1 MDLKT
6 LIAQPHSPDS
16 SPDKLLRGQL
26 LWMLLLRVILYTIL
40 LGISVFL
47 QNEQQDIILPPYY
60 LLLFFIACIYVSTIG
75 SALYLLISKK
85 TAHRFGILQNQL
97 DILLITILVYVTGSS
112 NSTFSPLYFFPI
124 IAGGL
129 ILPRRGG
136 LIAAASASLQYAFI
150 LGLEQLHVYPTFL
163 RHSAIFKEQTL
174 LASIN
179 HFAVL
184 GLTFFLAAILSTI
197 FARRLLKTEAA
208 LSDTVRNLDNLSLLY
223 KQIFDDIATGIVTID
238 NSNRISSANNA
249 LGHITLHNPS
259 ELIGQPFSAIFPT
272 LDIQGPGTQ
281 LSADLTRK
289 DGLTIRVGYSCA
301 RLQIFDGPAA
311 PPRGGRPSPPP
322 SSNWKI
328 LTIQDISEIERLE
341 QQMRQAEKMA
351 AIGRISA
358 GIAHDF
364 RNPLA
369 AISGSA
375 QVLADEFSQQHSSE
389 QRTNRALINIIL
401 RESNR
406 LARTIT
412 DFLKFARP
420 DTVEREWFSLKK
432 CLDEVIQVSQTD
444 PIWPASCH
452 LEVDIDPELSLL
464 ADQDQIFTVLSHLI
478 YNALPFCPQGSERLR
493 IEAEEIFL
501 SENQGEIILRVADNG
516 TGIEDG
522 FEEKIFEPFFT
533 RRIDG
538 TGLGLAIVKQI
549 VIAHHGTIEVGRSGL
564 GGARFTIHLPLP

>member
-1 MDLKT
+1 MDFKT
-6 LIAQPHSPDS
+6 LISQPHNADS
-16 SPDKLLRGQL
+16 SPDKMLRGQL

-47 QNEQQDIILPPYY
+47 QDERQEIILPPYY
-60 LLLFFIACIYVSTIG
+60 LLVFFIVCIYVSTIG
-75 SALYLLISKK
+75 SAVYLLTSKK
-85 TAHRFGILQNQL
+85 AVHHFGMLQNQL
-97 DILLITILVYVTGSS
+97 DILLVTLLVYCTGSS
-112 NSTFSPLYFFPI
+112 HSTFSPLYFFPI

-150 LGLEQLHVYPTFL
+150 LGLEQIHIYPAFL
-163 RHSAIFKEQTL
+163 NHYRIFKEQTL
-174 LASIN
+174 LTSIN

-184 GLTFFLAAILSTI
+184 GLTFFLAAILSAI

-238 NSNRISSANNA
+238 NANRITSANNA
-249 LGHITLHNPS
+249 LSHITHYNPS
-259 ELIGQPFSAIFPT
+259 ELIGQPFSNVFPN
-272 LDIQGPGTQ
+272 LNMQSQGAQPST
-281 LSADLTRK
+281 DFVRK
-289 DGLTIRVGYSCA
+289 DGLVIRIGYSCA
-301 RLQIFDGPAA
+301 KLQAVDGPAVSSDGERN
-311 PPRGGRPSPPP
+311 PHP
-322 SSNWKI
+322 SSNCKI

-375 QVLADEFSQQHSSE
+375 QVLADEFSQQDSAEH
-389 QRTNRALINIIL
+389 RTNRALINIIL

-406 LARTIT
+406 LTRTIA

-432 CLDEVIQVSQTD
+432 CLDEVVQVSQAD
-444 PIWPASCH
+444 PLWPTSCH
-452 LEVDIDPELSLL
+452 LEIDIDPELSLM

-478 YNALPFCPQGSERLR
+478 HNALPFCPQGSEYLR
-493 IEAEEIFL
+493 IEAEEALL
-501 SENQGEIILRVADNG
+501 SENQGEIILRIADNG
-516 TGIEDG
+516 TGIEEG
-522 FEEKIFEPFFT
+522 LEEKIFEPFFT
-533 RRIDG
+533 KRIDG

-549 VIAHHGTIEVGRSGL
+549 VIAHHGTIEVGCSEL
-564 GGARFTIHLPLP
+564 GGALFTIHLPLP

>member
-6 LIAQPHSPDS
+6 LITQPHSPDS

-47 QNEQQDIILPPYY
+47 QNEQQEIILPPYY

-97 DILLITILVYVTGSS
+97 DILLITFLVYVTGSS

-150 LGLEQLHVYPTFL
+150 LGLEQLHAYPAFL

-208 LSDTVRNLDNLSLLY
+208 LSDTVRSLDNLSLLY

-249 LGHITLHNPS
+249 LGHITLHNPF

-272 LDIQGPGTQ
+272 LDIENPGAQ
-281 LSADLTRK
+281 LSADFIRK
-289 DGLTIRVGYSCA
+289 DGLIIRVGYSCA
-301 RLQIFDGPAA
+301 RLQVCDDPAA
-311 PPRGGRPSPPP
+311 PRGGGQNQLPL
-322 SSNWKI
+322 SNCKI

-375 QVLADEFSQQHSSE
+375 QVLADEFSQQNSSE

-432 CLDEVIQVSQTD
+432 CLDEVIQVSQSD

-549 VIAHHGTIEVGRSGL
+549 VIAHHGAIEVGRSGI
-564 GGARFTIHLPLP
+564 GGALFTIHLPLP